1 MGAKRPLRLVC
12 QKTDTV
18 NLIEESLNKTKS
30 PDFVSSK
37 YRISKLEIWKIQ
49 WEPEN
54 AVKGIQHLSA
64 VRLFVISWTSNL
76 LNQLLSEM
84 NLFILHNLCV
94 SCSLDYLK

>member
-1 MGAKRPLRLVC
+1 MEQLLKYLVSNLSIIC

-18 NLIEESLNKTKS
+18 NFIEESLNKTKS

-54 AVKGIQHLSA
+54 AVTEIQHLSA
-64 VRLFVISWTSNL
+64 I
-76 LNQLLSEM
+76 
-84 NLFILHNLCV
+84 
-94 SCSLDYLK
+94 